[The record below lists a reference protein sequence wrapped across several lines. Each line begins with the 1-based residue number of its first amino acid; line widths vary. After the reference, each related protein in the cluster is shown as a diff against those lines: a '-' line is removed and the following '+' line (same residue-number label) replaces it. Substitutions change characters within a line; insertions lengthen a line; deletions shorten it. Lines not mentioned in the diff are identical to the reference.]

1 MSRLFRFE
9 LRKLFRK
16 PSFYICLAV
25 LAGLTFM
32 SIYSTYALSKLFL
45 NEAGIELAPSAL
57 AGLGGVT
64 AADQLRRALGSS
76 NVTLILGIFTAL
88 FICSDYMEGTAK
100 NIIGR
105 GYTRSAWLTAK
116 LGTVLIAAAV
126 FAVVCLAVTFAAS
139 VSFFGTGDIKKAGL
153 FPAIPLQLLLIL
165 AHAALFTLFSLLIRK
180 NGGAIAMNLLVP
192 SVVSLIVTLLDVLV
206 FEEESKL
213 AEYWLP
219 NVLSEASQAGTS
231 DPLNWLAVGL
241 AYLAG
246 CSALSYLLTSRQDI

>member
-9 LRKLFRK
+9 LRKLFRQ

-45 NEAGIELAPSAL
+45 SEAGIPLDPAAL

-64 AADQLRRALGSS
+64 AAEQMRRALGSS

-88 FICSDYMEGTAK
+88 FVCSDYTEGTAK

-116 LGTVLIAAAV
+116 LGTILIAAAV
-126 FAVVCLAVTFAAS
+126 YSAVCLATTFAAGTA
-139 VSFFGTGDIKKAGL
+139 FFGLGDIKKAGL
-153 FPAIPLQLLLIL
+153 IPAVPIQLLLVL
-165 AHAALFTLFSLLIRK
+165 AHAVLFALFSLLVRK
-180 NGGAIAMNLLVP
+180 TGGAIAMNLLVP
-192 SVVSLIVTLLDVLV
+192 SVVSLLLTIADVLI

-213 AEYWLP
+213 SDYWLSG
-219 NVLSEASQAGTS
+219 VLSAASLSGEGE
-231 DPLNWLAVGL
+231 PLRWLLTGL
-241 AYLAG
+241 VYLAG
-246 CSALSYLLTSRQDI
+246 CGALCYVLTSRRDV